1 MDMPI
6 RVFWV
11 FNANIHKLNAEKDIR
26 ALSIAVSCQSSEGTK
41 SLEEKL
47 LRDMMG
53 REAHIVSEA
62 QRDEAGFA
70 ELKSIIFSR

>member
-11 FNANIHKLNAEKDIR
+11 FNANIHKLNAEHDIR
-26 ALSIAVSCQSSEGTK
+26 ALSIAVSCQSAEGTK
-41 SLEEKL
+41 NLEEKL

-53 REAHIVSEA
+53 KEAHSVLEA
-62 QRDEAGFA
+62 ERDEAGFA
-70 ELKSIIFSR
+70 ELKSVIFSR